1 MEDAK
6 LLNIQFY
13 MFHVCSKYMEGWE
26 GGGGVGGWWRGGR
39 VVEGWEGSGG
49 MGGWW
54 INMYL
59 GGGKWN
65 ECSADMTGL
74 IFLMSIHHVRTH
86 CVERGDVK
94 CLHCARMYWMSSL
107 ILYT

>member
-1 MEDAK
+1 
-6 LLNIQFY
+6 

-65 ECSADMTGL
+65 ECSADMDGINISDVNTSCANTLCGTRGREVPPLCSYVLDEL
-74 IFLMSIHHVRTH
+74 IDTVHVT
-86 CVERGDVK
+86 
-94 CLHCARMYWMSSL
+94 A
-107 ILYT
+107 